1 MKVIVV
7 GAGVLG
13 ASITYQLAKRGVA
26 VTVLDQGIP
35 GEGASAASFAWLN
48 SNAKELRPYHHL
60 SVISMAEWPLVAREL
75 GSSSWLHRNGHLHV
89 AATAVQAAGLL
100 ARAELLESSGYAA
113 IPVAPR
119 EIPRLDPVI
128 RANEDYQAGVF
139 FPGEGHITVPL
150 LIHELLDA
158 ATAHGAT
165 VRHSTKVEA
174 LLSDAESITGV
185 VLEGGERIESDV
197 VVVSAGAGIGGLL
210 ETQGISVRTEGT
222 PGVTVTTSPGS
233 SKLTTVLHVPG
244 LSVRPDSGGRL
255 VVRSSGID
263 ADINLTNWTLPE
275 PAVQA
280 LFAQLGEALTDVEP
294 AAVRAERI
302 RIAHRPAFDGLPAVG
317 FWDDRPGLYV
327 ATVPTGVTL
336 GAVTGRLAAE
346 EITTGKAPKLLA
358 GLQPGR
364 VESMVG

>member
-48 SNAKELRPYHHL
+48 SNAKELWPYHHL
-60 SVISMAEWPLVAREL
+60 SVISMAEWSLVAREL

-113 IPVAPR
+113 IPVAPP
-119 EIPRLDPVI
+119 EFPRLDPVI
-128 RANEDYQAGVF
+128 RVHENYELGVF
-139 FPGEGHITVPL
+139 FPGEGHVTVPL
-150 LIHELLDA
+150 LIHELLAA
-158 ATAHGAT
+158 ATNCGAI

-174 LLSDAESITGV
+174 LLSDEENLTGV
-185 VLEGGERIESDV
+185 ILAGGERIEADV
-197 VVVSAGAGIGGLL
+197 VVLSAGAGIGGLL

-222 PGVTVTTSPGS
+222 PGVTVTTSPGT

-244 LSVRPDSGGRL
+244 LSVRPDTGGRL
-255 VVRSSGID
+255 VLRSSGID
-263 ADINLTNWTLPE
+263 ADINSTNWTLPE
-275 PAVQA
+275 PAVQT

-294 AAVRAERI
+294 AGARAERI
-302 RIAHRPAFDGLPAVG
+302 RIAHRPSFDGLPAVG
-317 FWDDRPGLYV
+317 FWDGHPGLYV
-327 ATVPTGVTL
+327 TTVPTGVTL
-336 GAVTGRLAAE
+336 GALTGRLAAE
-346 EITTGKAPKLLA
+346 EITSGTAPKLLE